1 VAGLIIATR
10 GGEIVEHVEV
20 VVMQGVLWLKLAVE
34 LVGAMVIGMGCGAAV
49 LALVRRWGD
58 GPAAYA
64 SVRLLL
70 ARYLALGL
78 EFQLAA
84 DILVTAVAPSWDE
97 IGKLA
102 AIAAIR
108 TLLNF
113 FLAREMK
120 EERAEEQEEP
130 AEPGVL
136 VRSA

>member
-1 VAGLIIATR
+1 M
-10 GGEIVEHVEV
+10 EHIEGV
-20 VVMQGVLWLKLAVE
+20 VTHGVLWLKLAVE
-34 LVGAMVIGMGCGAAV
+34 LVGAIVIGVGCVAAA
-49 LALVRRWGD
+49 LKLVREWGA
-58 GPAAYA
+58 GPTSYTG
-64 SVRLLL
+64 VRLLL

-84 DILVTAVAPSWDE
+84 DILVTAVAPSWEE

-120 EERAEEQEEP
+120 EERAEEQEERTEPSPLARP
-130 AEPGVL
+130 A
-136 VRSA
+136 